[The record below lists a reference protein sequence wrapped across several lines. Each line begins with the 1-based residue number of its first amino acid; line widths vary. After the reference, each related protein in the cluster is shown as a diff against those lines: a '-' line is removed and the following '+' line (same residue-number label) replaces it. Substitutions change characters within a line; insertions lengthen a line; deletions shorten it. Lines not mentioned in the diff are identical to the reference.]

1 MRATVTKILPFKQ
14 LKYEYVKTYILE
26 LANGKLINW
35 YDNRKR
41 PLDAEVG
48 DVIDGVEIYFNKI
61 DYNASQIKV
70 VQTQL
75 KMF

>member
-1 MRATVTKILPFKQ
+1 MKAIVTKILPFKQ
-14 LKYEYVKTYILE
+14 LKYEYVKTYVLQ
-26 LANGKLINW
+26 LDDGKFINW
-35 YDNRKR
+35 YDNQRR

-48 DVIDGVEIYFNKI
+48 DVIDGLKIYFGQI